1 MRHQGVGGETLGFFD
16 LFRKKESNTETYT
29 TQTRNTNSHPFSD
42 IDKYIPLKKAE
53 YELYKAMREAVPI
66 LDTAINRIVRLVGTF
81 DVQCDSDKEEK
92 EIRDFLD
99 NVKVNS
105 NQTGIDKFI
114 ESYLDQ
120 LIECGNSSGEIVL
133 NNAKNDI
140 YALKNVDVRTII
152 LKETDNPLENLIC
165 QVQPGKMEP
174 IVLPYQDLILF
185 TPLDPEGD
193 SPYGVSLYRS
203 MPFMTGILLKIF
215 NSMSNNWERFGNVR
229 YSVTYKPTND
239 TMDGKKVKER
249 MKIIEDAFNQ
259 AMQKNGDGKVSD
271 FIGVGDIEIKV
282 IGADNQI
289 LDSEVPVKQVLEQ
302 LVSKT
307 GLPPFLLGLSWSTT
321 ERMSQQQADFLT
333 SELDNYQDEVTPMI
347 KYIIDMWQAVTGRKI
362 PYEVV
367 WEQINLQDKVEEA
380 RAEIFRQQA
389 RGKEIENIIKLRNE
403 NIIDQDIAAE
413 ELGYDEPVGEAPPRF
428 SLLPPDEPEED
439 GEGDEE
445 TNKSIENNKTSHK
458 DCGCGINKS
467 PFNSPPEDPIQLQIE
482 QDTLK
487 GYMKCVNRLEK
498 KVLDLIPLLEESNNE
513 KGKNYNK
520 TKGLPPLIEDKI
532 KDAIKD
538 FVIEMIGQGSG
549 NGETELIET
558 YGTYGQYLLNAFGY
572 GTVRGNQVIRE
583 EFPDDAAERNI
594 VVASYAHPYVQELL
608 RNGMELVKTKAKDK
622 EADVINIMAEHA
634 VVGDNPTE
642 WARDLENK
650 LKKTISGERWYWERL
665 ARSESAMAI
674 DRAEMAEYEAEGFF
688 YCEWDAAPDACHIC
702 LSLNGQMWALEDAP
716 RVVEDTHPHCRC
728 RKKPRTKRQYDEYMG
743 NA

>member
-1 MRHQGVGGETLGFFD
+1 MGLFNFFK
-16 LFRKKESNTETYT
+16 KKEESTIVATV
-29 TQTRNTNSHPFSD
+29 QTRNSNSHPFSA
-42 IDKYIPLKKAE
+42 IDKYIPSEVE
-53 YELYKAMREAVPI
+53 YELYKTMREAVPI
-66 LDTAINRIVRLVGTF
+66 LDTAINRIVRLVGKF
-81 DVQCDSDKEEK
+81 DIQCDSDKEETQ
-92 EIRDFLD
+92 IREFLD

-105 NQTGIDKFI
+105 NQIGIDKFI

-120 LIECGNSSGEIVL
+120 LIECGNSAGEIVL

-140 YALKNVDVRTII
+140 FALKNVDVRTIR

-165 QVQPGKMEP
+165 QVQPGKMDP

-193 SPYGVSLYRS
+193 NPYGVSLYRS

-229 YSVTYKPTND
+229 YSVTYKPVD
-239 TMDGKKVKER
+239 DKMDNKKVEER
-249 MKIIEDAFNQ
+249 MKIIEKAFNK
-259 AMQKNGDGKVSD
+259 AMQKGRDGKVSD
-271 FIGVGDIEIKV
+271 FIGVGDIQIKV

-302 LVSKT
+302 LVAKT

-347 KYIIDMWQAVTGRKI
+347 KYIIDMWQTVTGRKI
-362 PYEVV
+362 PYEVI

-380 RAEIFRQQA
+380 RAEIFKQQA
-389 RGKEIENIIKLRNE
+389 RGKEIENVIKLRNE

-413 ELGYDEPVGEAPPRF
+413 ELGYEEPVGEAPPSF
-428 SLLPPDEPEED
+428 LLLPPEDEEENQED
-439 GEGDEE
+439 GQEDGQED
-445 TNKSIENNKTSHK
+445 NKSMGRESKHK
-458 DCGCGINKS
+458 CSCSINKS
-467 PFNSPPEDPIQLQIE
+467 PFNAQPTDPIQLQIE

-498 KVLDLIPLLEESNNE
+498 KILDLIPVLEESNKD
-513 KGKNYNK
+513 KGKSYIK
-520 TKGLPPLIEDKI
+520 TKELPDFIKDKI

-538 FVIEMIGQGSG
+538 FVIEMIGQGS
-549 NGETELIET
+549 EDEIIEY

-572 GTVRGNQVIRE
+572 GAIRGNQVIRE
-583 EFPDDAAERNI
+583 EFPDYASETNEI
-594 VVASYAHPYVQELL
+594 VANYNHPYVQELL
-608 RNGMELVKTKAKDK
+608 RNGMELVSTKAKNK
-622 EADVINIMAEHA
+622 KADVLNIMAEHA
-634 VVGDNPTE
+634 AVGDNPVE
-642 WARDLENK
+642 WARDLEYR
-650 LKKTISGERWYWERL
+650 LKKSITGERWYWERL

-688 YCEWDAAPDACHIC
+688 HCEWDAAPDACHIC
-702 LSLNGQMWALEDAP
+702 LSLDGQMWALEDAP
-716 RVVEDTHPHCRC
+716 KVVEDTHPHCRC
-728 RKKPRTKRQYDEYMG
+728 RKKPRTKRQYDEYIG
-743 NA
+743 NV

>member
-1 MRHQGVGGETLGFFD
+1 MYHQETGGETLGLFD
-16 LFRKKESNTETYT
+16 FFRKKESDSVNVTV
-29 TQTRNTNSHPFSD
+29 QTRNVNSHPFSA
-42 IDKYIPLKKAE
+42 IDNYIPLKVE

-81 DVQCDSDKEEK
+81 DVQCDSDKEER

-99 NVKVNS
+99 NIKVNS
-105 NQTGIDKFI
+105 NQIGIDKFI

-120 LIECGNSSGEIVL
+120 LIECGNSAGEIVL

-140 YALKNVDVRTII
+140 FALKNVDVRTII
-152 LKETDNPLENLIC
+152 LKETDNPLENFIC

-174 IVLPYQDLILF
+174 VVLPYQDLILF

-229 YSVTYKPTND
+229 YSVTYKPNND

-249 MKIIEDAFNQ
+249 MKIIEDAFNK
-259 AMQKNGDGKVSD
+259 AMQEGRDGKVSD
-271 FIGVGDIEIKV
+271 FIGVGDIQVKV

-302 LVSKT
+302 LVAKT

-347 KYIIDMWQAVTGRKI
+347 KYIINMWQTVTGRKI
-362 PYEVV
+362 PYEIV

-380 RAEIFRQQA
+380 RAEIFRQNA
-389 RGKEIENIIKLRNE
+389 RGKEIDNIIKLRNE
-403 NIIDQDIAAE
+403 NIIDQDMAAN
-413 ELGYDEPVGEAPPRF
+413 ELGYDEAVGEAPRL
-428 SLLPPDEPEED
+428 SLFPLEEPE
-439 GEGDEE
+439 DEE
-445 TNKSIENNKTSHK
+445 EDEENNKSIGKNKLSQK
-458 DCGCGINKS
+458 DCSCSIIKS
-467 PFNSPPEDPIQLQIE
+467 PFNLPPEDPIQLQIE

-487 GYMKCVNRLEK
+487 GYMKCVNRLERK
-498 KVLDLIPLLEESNNE
+498 ILDLIPALEESNKDKN
-513 KGKNYNK
+513 KGY
-520 TKGLPPLIEDKI
+520 TKIKELPQFIEDKI
-532 KDAIKD
+532 KEAIVD
-538 FVIEMIGQGSG
+538 FVIEMVGRGSG
-549 NGETELIET
+549 DEEIEY
-558 YGTYGQYLLNAFGY
+558 YGTYGQYLLHAFGY

-594 VVASYAHPYVQELL
+594 VIANYNHPYVQELL
-608 RNGMELVKTKAKDK
+608 RNGMERVVTKAKDK
-622 EADVINIMAEHA
+622 EADVINIMTEHA
-634 VVGDNPTE
+634 AVGDNPVE

-674 DRAEMAEYEAEGFF
+674 DRAEMAEYEAEGFY

-702 LSLNGQMWALEDAP
+702 LSLDGQMWPLEEAP

>member
-1 MRHQGVGGETLGFFD
+1 MGLFDFFK
-16 LFRKKESNTETYT
+16 RKQEST
-29 TQTRNTNSHPFSD
+29 TFTVQTRDTYSHPFSA
-42 IDKYIPLKKAE
+42 IDNYIPLKVE
-53 YELYKAMREAVPI
+53 YELYKVMREAVPI

-105 NQTGIDKFI
+105 NQIGINKFI

-140 YALKNVDVRTII
+140 FALKNVDVRTIR
-152 LKETDNPLENLIC
+152 LKQTNNPLENLIC
-165 QVQPGKMEP
+165 QVQPGKMDP
-174 IVLPYQDLILF
+174 VVLPYQDLILF

-229 YSVTYKPTND
+229 YSVTYKPNSD
-239 TMDGKKVKER
+239 IMDGKKVKER
-249 MKIIEDAFNQ
+249 MNIIEDAFNK
-259 AMQKNGDGKVSD
+259 AMQKGRDGKVSD
-271 FIGVGDIEIKV
+271 FIGVGDIQVKV
-282 IGADNQI
+282 IGADNQV

-302 LVSKT
+302 LVAKT

-333 SELDNYQDEVTPMI
+333 SELDNYQDEATPMV
-347 KYIIDMWQAVTGRKI
+347 KYIIDMWQTVTGRKI
-362 PYEVV
+362 PYEIV

-380 RAEIFRQQA
+380 RAEIFKQQA
-389 RGKEIENIIKLRNE
+389 RSKEIENIIKLRNE
-403 NIIDQDIAAE
+403 NIINQDMAAN
-413 ELGYDEPVGEAPPRF
+413 ELGYEEPVGEAPPRF
-428 SLLPPDEPEED
+428 SLFPPEED
-439 GEGDEE
+439 EEGEEDRQEGC
-445 TNKSIENNKTSHK
+445 KSMKGKTTL
-458 DCGCGINKS
+458 KS
-467 PFNSPPEDPIQLQIE
+467 PFNAPPTDPVQLQIE

-498 KVLDLIPLLEESNNE
+498 KILDLIPVLEENNKE
-513 KGKNYNK
+513 KSKGYIK
-520 TKGLPPLIEDKI
+520 TKDLPPIIEDKI
-532 KDAIKD
+532 KEAIKD
-538 FVIEMIGQGSG
+538 FVIEMIGENSG
-549 NGETELIET
+549 NSATEEIEA

-572 GTVRGNQVIRE
+572 GTVRGNEVIRE
-583 EFPDDAAERNI
+583 EFPDDAASNNL
-594 VVASYAHPYVQELL
+594 VTPDYAHPYVQELL
-608 RNGMELVKTKAKDK
+608 RNGMQLVTTKAKDK
-622 EADVINIMAEHA
+622 EAEVINIMAEHA
-634 VVGDNPTE
+634 VVGDNPVE
-642 WARDLENK
+642 WARDLEYK
-650 LKKTISGERWYWERL
+650 LKKKVSGERWYWERL

-674 DRAEMAEYEAEGFF
+674 DRAEKAEYEAEGFF

-702 LSLNGQMWALEDAP
+702 QSLDGQMWPIDEAP